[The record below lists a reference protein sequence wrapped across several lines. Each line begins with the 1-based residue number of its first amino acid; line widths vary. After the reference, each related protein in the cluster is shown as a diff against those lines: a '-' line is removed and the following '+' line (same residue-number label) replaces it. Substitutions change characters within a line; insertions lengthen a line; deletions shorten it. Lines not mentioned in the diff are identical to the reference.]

1 MSARQAMLL
10 RKLILMQRDALAR
23 WWSEAADTPTSLVDE
38 FRGYTGRTG
47 GAPAWR
53 HALAQLYVES
63 GEHDLAADLVATD
76 RRRGERWVA
85 TLPFDEFLTLSMT
98 CSCANVLAAIG
109 TPVEREDGYER
120 LAPFSGMLVGD
131 VAPTTGPVDQAL
143 ARMAQSLG
151 RPDVALVHS
160 RSAIELSRQLHAA
173 VAGAGAARRPTPTA
187 SCRRAIAPAL
197 TTSMAASS
205 HSPCRRSSHL
215 RSGWQRRKQ
224 VCLA

>member
-23 WWSEAADTPTSLVDE
+23 WWSEAAETPTSLVDE

-47 GAPAWR
+47 SAPAWR
-53 HALAQLYVES
+53 HTLAQLYVES
-63 GEHDLAADLVATD
+63 GEHDLAAGLVATD

-98 CSCANVLAAIG
+98 CLANVLAAIG

-120 LAPFSGMLVGD
+120 LAPFSGMLVGN

-160 RSAIELSRQLHAA
+160 RSAIELSRQLHAPPWQA
-173 VAGAGAARRPTPTA
+173 QALRRGVRRLPPAAAGRSRR
-187 SCRRAIAPAL
+187 R
-197 TTSMAASS
+197 
-205 HSPCRRSSHL
+205 
-215 RSGWQRRKQ
+215 
-224 VCLA
+224 